1 MLLHKRLA
9 KILGADAMEL
19 RGYQNEAIAAAW
31 RQLKTPGGGNP
42 LIVLPTG
49 SGKSLVIASLAMDA
63 VQKYNG
69 RVVVL
74 QHRKELIEQNC
85 DKIKRF
91 CSVPVGLY
99 SAGLNI
105 KQINEDIIVGGI
117 QSIYSKAADLGRRQL
132 VIIDEVH
139 LLPDDGDGM
148 YRQFLDSLASLNP
161 NLKIVGLTAT
171 PYRTDS
177 GKLYGSKESFFQ
189 GVTYEAGIR
198 SLIDDGFLCPVTSTV
213 SIRDAD
219 TSKLK
224 IRGGEFKADEMVRL
238 FDDNDIIS
246 RACEEIVDR
255 SHGRHSILIFCA
267 GVHHSRH
274 VAQEISKLTGEECG
288 NVVGETTPMERMS
301 LLNRFKDRQLRWLT
315 NCDVLTTGFDA
326 PCIDLIAI
334 LRATASP
341 GLFAQICGRGL
352 RTDPSKHDC
361 LILDFG
367 NNVVRHGPI
376 DAIDFNVR
384 AKSNSEQEA
393 PQKRCPDCRE
403 LVHTAMRVCTC
414 GFEFPKPEIS
424 HDETPAEA
432 EILSFPVSFE
442 VTHERYARHEKKNA
456 PDAPPTF
463 RVDYS
468 VIATDD
474 EGNLTDTQLIS
485 EWVCLE
491 HGFGFARNKAVEW
504 WNKRSVTQAPA
515 TVDEAVELAN
525 QGALAK
531 TKSIVARRDGRWW
544 RIMKHELF
552 DVPSEFEFAEPGDIY
567 GDKDDMPF

>member
-1 MLLHKRLA
+1 
-9 KILGADAMEL
+9 MEL
-19 RGYQNEAIAAAW
+19 RDYQNESLSATW

-49 SGKSLVIASLAMDA
+49 SGKSVVIASLAMDA
-63 VQKYNG
+63 VQKYGG

-85 DKIKRF
+85 DKIKRL

-99 SAGLNI
+99 SAGLNR

-139 LLPDDGDGM
+139 LLPDEGTGM
-148 YRQFLDSLASLNP
+148 YRQFLDSLGSLNP

-198 SLIDDGFLCPVTSTV
+198 TLIDNGFLCSVTSTS

-224 IRGGEFKADEMVRL
+224 IRAGEFKADEMVRL
-238 FDDNDIIS
+238 FDDDEVVS

-255 SHGRHSILIFCA
+255 AHGRHSCLIFCA
-267 GVHHSRH
+267 GVDHSRH
-274 VAQEISKLTGEECG
+274 VAREIAKLTGEECG
-288 NVVGETTPMERMS
+288 NIVGETTQLERAS
-301 LLNRFKDRQLRWLT
+301 ILARFKNQELRWLT

-352 RTDPSKHDC
+352 RTDSSKQDC
-361 LILDFG
+361 VILDFG
-367 NNVVRHGPI
+367 GNIVRHGPI
-376 DAIDFNVR
+376 DSIDFNVR
-384 AKSNSEQEA
+384 AKANSEQEA
-393 PQKRCPDCRE
+393 PQKRCPGCRE
-403 LVHTAMRVCTC
+403 LVHAAMRECTC
-414 GFEFPKPEIS
+414 GFVFPKPEIS
-424 HDETPAEA
+424 HDETPADA
-432 EILSFPVSFE
+432 EILSFPIHFE
-442 VTHERYARHEKKNA
+442 VTHERYALHNKKND
-456 PDAPPTF
+456 PDAHPTF
-463 RVDYS
+463 RVDYT
-468 VIATDD
+468 VQAERDD
-474 EGNLTDTQLIS
+474 GDLVDTKMIS

-491 HGFGFARNKAVEW
+491 HGFGFARNKAIEW
-504 WNKRSVTQAPA
+504 WNKRSSLPAPHS
-515 TVDEAVELAN
+515 VSEAVDLAN
-525 QGALAK
+525 QGSLSK
-531 TKSIVARRDGRWW
+531 TKSITARREGRWW
-544 RIMKHELF
+544 RIIKYDLF
-552 DVPSEFEFAEPGDIY
+552 DVPEEFEFVQDVY
-567 GDKDDMPF
+567 GDEEMPF

>member
-1 MLLHKRLA
+1 MLLR
-9 KILGADAMEL
+9 D
-19 RGYQNEAIAAAW
+19 YQNEALAATW

-49 SGKSLVIASLAMDA
+49 SGKSVVIASLAMDA

-85 DKIKRF
+85 DKIKRL

-99 SAGLNI
+99 SAGLNR

-117 QSIYSKAADLGRRQL
+117 QSIYSKAGDLGRRQM

-148 YRQFLDSLASLNP
+148 YRQFLESLGSLNP

-198 SLIDDGFLCPVTSTV
+198 TLIDDGFLCSVTSTS

-224 IRGGEFKADEMVRL
+224 IRAGEFKADEMVKL
-238 FDDNDIIS
+238 FDDNEIVS

-255 SHGRHSILIFCA
+255 AHGRHSCLIFCA
-267 GVHHSRH
+267 GVDHSRH
-274 VAQEISKLTGEECG
+274 VAQEISKITGEECG
-288 NVVGETTPMERMS
+288 NIVGETMPIQRMMT
-301 LLNRFKDRQLRWLT
+301 LNRFKNRELKWLT

-352 RTDPSKHDC
+352 RTDPSKDDC

-367 NNVVRHGPI
+367 NNVARHGPI
-376 DAIDFNVR
+376 DSIDFNVR
-384 AKSNSEQEA
+384 AKSNVEQDA
-393 PQKRCPDCRE
+393 PQKRCPGCRE
-403 LVHTAMRVCTC
+403 LVHAAMRECTC
-414 GFEFPKPEIS
+414 GFVFPKPEIS
-424 HDETPAEA
+424 HDETPADA
-432 EILSFPVSFE
+432 EILSFPISFE
-442 VTHERYARHEKKNA
+442 VTHERYALHEKKNA

-463 RVDYS
+463 RVDYT
-468 VIATDD
+468 VQVTD
-474 EGNLTDTQLIS
+474 EAGNLIDTDLIS

-491 HGFGFARNKAVEW
+491 HGFGFARNKAIEW
-504 WNKRSVTQAPA
+504 WTKRSTTQSPSTIA
-515 TVDEAVELAN
+515 EAVELAN

-531 TKSIVARRDGRWW
+531 TKSIVARREGRWW
-544 RIMKHELF
+544 RIISYVLF
-552 DVPSEFEFAEPGDIY
+552 DVPEEFEFVQQDIY
-567 GDKDDMPF
+567 GDEEMPF